1 VSVTVLLG
9 NCRWNRG
16 RQWILL
22 LLFVGC
28 KVDDRRLAP
37 INWTFTEN
45 GNGGSG
51 GTSSAGCDGM
61 GDAYCIATAAGSS
74 GYGTAGNWATAG
86 STNALAV
93 AGGLNNAAGMGGA
106 ASSIPLGN
114 YPPIAGA
121 FALAGSMSTA
131 GRAGM
136 TAVPL
141 DACADLNNNSVAD
154 RSETLARNS
163 SFDSGPEQWDLQP
176 GVSIAWAPNDG
187 CGSSRSG
194 SLEVTYRP
202 PGTAIGWHYGAV
214 SQCIVIPASTIVFAA
229 ALIFLPNSGD
239 RAAVGVSFFG
249 AADCTGNPLNSYD
262 SASVTATSAWTR
274 ATVPAYAPPDARAMT
289 VRLFVGRSE
298 WPTSQTQAKAQ
309 FDSVLAGTVQ

>member
-1 VSVTVLLG
+1 MSVTFLLG
-9 NCRWNRG
+9 TYRWNRG
-16 RQWILL
+16 RHWILL

-37 INWTFTEN
+37 INWTFTED
-45 GNGGSG
+45 GNGGAGGSG
-51 GTSSAGCDGM
+51 SAGCDGM
-61 GDAYCIATAAGSS
+61 GDASCIATAAGSG
-74 GYGTAGNWATAG
+74 GYAAAGNRATAG
-86 STNALAV
+86 STNAAAV
-93 AGGLNNAAGMGGA
+93 AGGLNSAAAMGGA
-106 ASSIPLGN
+106 ASSMALGG
-114 YPPIAGA
+114 YPPMAGA

-136 TAVPL
+136 APVPV
-141 DACADLNNNSVAD
+141 DACADLNGNGVAD
-154 RSETLARNS
+154 RSETLAQNP
-163 SFDSGPEQWDLQP
+163 SFDAVLEQWDLQP
-176 GVSIAWAPNDG
+176 GVSIALASNDG

-214 SQCIVIPASTIVFAA
+214 SQCIVIPPSTIVFAA

-249 AADCTGNPLNSYD
+249 AADCTGNALNSYD
-262 SASVTATSAWTR
+262 SASVSAASAWTR

-289 VRLFVGRSE
+289 VRLFVGRSD
-298 WPTSQTQAKAQ
+298 WPTSQTQANAQ
-309 FDSVLAGTVQ
+309 FDNVLAGTVQ